1 MRTDGFRLEH
11 LVCETPAPER
21 APGFLWY
28 EHDCDLL
35 EAGTVPRGPLPAAAH
50 LIAATRRGPS
60 EALRKV
66 LPHLKE
72 TAASHL
78 QFEAGNDLQH
88 SSRAVTTARDH
99 GIAIIAAHHLHSP
112 PATAAEL
119 RAAVLRLKALE
130 TPFIKIVFPVSAQ
143 RQVWWS
149 IELLADWPHS
159 DVALSLTPA
168 GGVQARLAAALAG
181 SRLVYAPLT
190 DTRERMAAH
199 WYRHL
204 LGNEAR
210 TTEDNGARIS

>member
-21 APGFLWY
+21 TPGFLWY
-28 EHDCDLL
+28 EYDCDLH
-35 EAGTVPRGPLPAAAH
+35 EAGTVPRGPRPAAAR
-50 LIAATRRGPS
+50 LIAATRRGPV
-60 EALRKV
+60 EALRTV
-66 LPHLKE
+66 LPHLEE
-72 TAASHL
+72 TSASHL

-88 SSRAVTTARDH
+88 SPQAVTAARDD
-99 GIAIIAAHHLHSP
+99 GVAVIAAHHLRVP

-119 RAAVLRLKALE
+119 RTAVLRLAPLD
-130 TPFIKIVFPVSAQ
+130 TPFIKIVFPVTDH
-143 RQVWWS
+143 RQVWWAV
-149 IELLADWPHS
+149 ELLADWPHT

-168 GGVQARLAAALAG
+168 GGPQARLAAALAG

-190 DTRERMAAH
+190 DTRERMAAS

-210 TTEDNGARIS
+210 TPADNGARTS